1 MSDPTLVCPHCHTEI
16 RLTESLAAPLV
27 EATRREYEARL
38 ARKDAETAARTDALR
53 VRERELDAAR
63 LAMAQSVAEQV
74 AQEVATARV
83 ALAEEEA
90 RKARLAFDAEL
101 QTRTREVQDLQEVL
115 KVRDTKLAEAQATQA
130 ALLRQQRELEDA
142 QRELELTV
150 EKRVQESLGAVRA
163 QSLQQAEEALRLKV
177 AEKDQT
183 IQSMQ
188 QTIEELKRKAD
199 QGSQQL
205 QGEVQE
211 LELESLLR
219 AKFPHDLL
227 EPVAKGESGAD
238 LLQQVR
244 SPGGQV
250 GGEILWEA
258 KRTRHWN
265 DGWLVKLREDQRN
278 AKAEVAVI
286 VSHALPR
293 GVESFDVVDGVWV
306 TSPRYA
312 LPLAAALRG
321 TLLQVAMTRQQAEG
335 LQTKTELVYAYLI
348 GPRFRHRVE
357 AIVEAFSGLRD
368 DLDRERKATLK
379 QWAKREAQIERVM
392 NATVGM
398 YGDLQGIAGKS
409 LQEIEGLDY
418 PALGYEPDPPS

>member
-1 MSDPTLVCPHCHTEI
+1 
-16 RLTESLAAPLV
+16 
-27 EATRREYEARL
+27 
-38 ARKDAETAARTDALR
+38 
-53 VRERELDAAR
+53 
-63 LAMAQSVAEQV
+63 
-74 AQEVATARV
+74 
-83 ALAEEEA
+83 
-90 RKARLAFDAEL
+90 
-101 QTRTREVQDLQEVL
+101 
-115 KVRDTKLAEAQATQA
+115 
-130 ALLRQQRELEDA
+130 
-142 QRELELTV
+142 
-150 EKRVQESLGAVRA
+150 
-163 QSLQQAEEALRLKV
+163 
-177 AEKDQT
+177 
-183 IQSMQ
+183 
-188 QTIEELKRKAD
+188 
-199 QGSQQL
+199 
-205 QGEVQE
+205 QE